1 MAKTTELATFM
12 GVSPASVSEMLKI
25 LSKDGLVEYAKYR
38 GVKLTDEGLTQA
50 RLTRKR
56 HHVVERFFTD
66 ILEMDHQQAHEEA
79 SRIEHSISDASAVRM
94 CNMLGN
100 PPDCDC
106 QCCVDPCK
114 GVSMQQV
121 NITSLLSDMHPG
133 DTGTISH
140 LKSNDA
146 SVLKKLLSMGL
157 VPGRKVSIESND
169 GTWVISVGDQTL
181 AIDGDSASSVY
192 IDICTA

>member
-157 VPGRKVSIESND
+157 VPGRKVSVESND